1 MLKFSLP
8 RAVCLPPPKSA
19 PDVPLDKNAVYQYL
33 VELDQKLRNA
43 KDSMEP
49 YFKRYE
55 RSGGKNIFK
64 TATSNFESF
73 KFTRN
78 IIAQNRNTPSVSN
91 AWIKAYE
98 LISEFELIPESHTMK
113 EEKRSQWNHFD
124 NCSFPGS
131 FILAIY
137 HYVYTRRDEDF
148 QALYNWFG
156 SSLLAEHTQDKDH
169 PDAALG
175 DQYELYKRYSGND
188 SADGID
194 HWLMDPSRGLNG
206 DILDLDYLTHIH
218 NMLSQKHF
226 DRYERED
233 HKESNDHDGQVD
245 LYTSEFGIDVSEKKM
260 YNEQE
265 FVHAKGDL
273 AQIICGLQTLRKDG
287 HMVCKIFTFF
297 NPFTLSLLALMRE
310 CFEEFYI
317 CKPVSSKPDNSEV
330 FIIGKEF
337 NPDTGAEAAEI
348 MLTFLKDPN
357 SDYKSGTL
365 VPLNK
370 LDNKFWKRIKEAAYK
385 IFEELQIERIKN
397 NIVVFERIIAKI
409 GDPNTNPEIE
419 DKVKKMS
426 REEYASR
433 IDDDNKTWFAAY
445 PVLVLHKKH
454 RLNIIDITERTAP
467 RPRNY
472 QDQNRYNSNQNR
484 YPSDNSNRRN
494 YDGYKYPAKDLKD
507 HDHYDRRPEEKD
519 ADGFQ
524 TVHNRRTQR
533 HDKKSFS
540 TFGKG
545 SN

>member
-8 RAVCLPPPKSA
+8 RAVCLPPSKSA
-19 PDVPLDKNAVYQYL
+19 SDVPLDKNAVYQYL

-55 RSGGKNIFK
+55 RSSGKNIFK

-98 LISEFELIPESHTMK
+98 LISEFELIPESHTMN
-113 EEKRSQWNHFD
+113 EEKRSKWNHFD

-175 DQYELYKRYSGND
+175 DQYELYKRYSGDD
-188 SADGID
+188 STDGID
-194 HWLMDPSRGLNG
+194 HWLMDPARGLNG
-206 DILDLDYLTHIH
+206 DILDLDYLSHIQT
-218 NMLSQKHF
+218 MLGQKHL
-226 DRYERED
+226 DRYEQDSGAE
-233 HKESNDHDGQVD
+233 NQDGQVD
-245 LYTSEFGIDVSEKKM
+245 LYTSEFGVDVSEKKM

-337 NPDTGAEAAEI
+337 NPDIGVEAAQI
-348 MLTFLKDPN
+348 MLAFLKDPN

-365 VPLNK
+365 VSLNK

-397 NIVVFERIIAKI
+397 NIVVFERIISKV
-409 GDPNTNPEIE
+409 GDPNTNPETE

-426 REEYASR
+426 REEYAPR

-467 RPRNY
+467 RQRNF
-472 QDQNRYNSNQNR
+472 QDQNRYAPNQNR
-484 YPSDNSNRRN
+484 YQSRNYNDRSTTVQNDNSRRFYSGENNRKI
-494 YDGYKYPAKDLKD
+494 D
-507 HDHYDRRPEEKD
+507 EKD

-524 TVHNRRTQR
+524 TVYNRRPQKYE
-533 HDKKSFS
+533 KKSFS